1 MCNTYMRSLELDKE
15 TDGEGGKKKA
25 PSKAKKLRDDP
36 MFQAVIKELE
46 SQRLRGFSPHP
57 KMDRMKGLV
66 VQHFAE
72 KLGDDGQETERTNV
86 MVFVT
91 FREAVDEIVEVL
103 NREQPLIRA
112 TKFIGQGIDK
122 QGRKG
127 LAQKEQLEVGVHVRC
142 STGSS
147 DDFLV

>member
-1 MCNTYMRSLELDKE
+1 MRELERDKE
-15 TDGEGGKKKA
+15 SDADGGKKKTT
-25 PSKAKKLRDDP
+25 SKAKKLRDDP
-36 MFQAVIKELE
+36 LFQAVIKELDLQ
-46 SQRLRGFSPHP
+46 SAQGFSMHP
-57 KMDRMKGLV
+57 KMELLKALV

-103 NREQPLIRA
+103 NREKPLIRA
-112 TKFIGQGIDK
+112 NKFIGQGIDK

-127 LAQKEQLEVGVHVRC
+127 LAQKEQLEVGTLC
-142 STGSS
+142 
-147 DDFLV
+147 